1 MKKNNLSPVG
11 LRDIHITDAFWRRYI
26 ELVPNVAIPTQW
38 AILSNEIENDEP
50 SYCLQNYRIAAGE
63 QKGRHRG
70 IIFIDTDVTK
80 WLEAVAYS
88 LQSYPND
95 RLEQDADQVINL
107 IGRAQ
112 QDDGYLNT
120 YFSIEEPDK
129 RWTNLTEAHE
139 LYCAGH
145 LIEAA
150 VAYYQATGKKALLDI
165 ASRFADLICT
175 VFGEGAA
182 QIKGYPGHQEI
193 ELALVKLYRVTGQKM
208 YLEQA
213 KFFIDARG
221 GNPNYF
227 VEEKKRE
234 NGHFIHD
241 HLKNYDP
248 AYSQSHMP
256 PREQTTAEGH
266 AVRALYMYS
275 AMADIAHE
283 YDDKELLD
291 TCDKLW
297 KNIVK
302 KRMYLT
308 GGVGSSSV
316 LERFTTDY
324 DLPNDTNYAET
335 CASIALAM
343 FGSRMARI
351 KHDASYYDAIETALY
366 NTVLAGISLTGR
378 HYFYVN
384 PLEVWPDSCMDH
396 TAKAHVKPVRQE
408 WFDVACCPT
417 NIARTLM
424 SLGEYVA
431 SVSDDAIYLNLFV
444 SHQTNVSIGGK
455 VISYKLESAFLT
467 NGCSELYID
476 AKEPAEFKI
485 NIRIPKYVRK
495 FRFFIDDE
503 PIEPVCIKNGYA
515 VLSREWSS
523 AVIRI
528 EFDII
533 AKFVAAH
540 PKVRANAGKVAIVKG
555 PIVYCL
561 EENDNFANLASVLVS
576 PDAQLTECF
585 DPTLFGGVTTIR
597 FEGMKISDKE
607 WDDDLYKP
615 AGFSVEP
622 VMLTAIPYCFWANRG
637 VNEMLVWM
645 KALI

>member
-1 MKKNNLSPVG
+1 MKENILRPIE
-11 LRDIHITDAFWRRYI
+11 LRDLRITDAFWHRYI
-26 ELVPNVAIPTQW
+26 DLVPNVAIPTQW
-38 AILSNEIENDEP
+38 AILNNEIENDEP

-63 QKGRHRG
+63 QKGRHKG
-70 IIFIDTDVTK
+70 IIFIDSDVTK

-95 RLEQDADQVINL
+95 RLEQDADHVIDL

-112 QDDGYLNT
+112 QQDGYLNT
-120 YFSIEEPDK
+120 YFSIEEPEK

-150 VAYYQATGKKALLDI
+150 VAYYQATGKKALLGV
-165 ASRFADLICT
+165 ASRFADLICS
-175 VFGEGAA
+175 VFGDQAG
-182 QIKGYPGHQEI
+182 QIKGYSGHQEI
-193 ELALVKLYRVTGQKM
+193 ELALVKLYRVTGQKN
-208 YLEQA
+208 YLKQA
-213 KFFIDARG
+213 KYFIDVRG
-221 GNPNYF
+221 GTPNYF
-227 VEEKKRE
+227 LEEKKRE

-241 HLKNYDP
+241 HLKDYDP

-275 AMADIAHE
+275 AMADLAHE
-283 YDDKELLD
+283 YDDEQLLD

-297 KNIVK
+297 DNIVK
-302 KRMYLT
+302 KRMYIT

-316 LERFTTDY
+316 LERFTSDY

-343 FGSRMARI
+343 FGSRMAKIRR
-351 KHDASYYDAIETALY
+351 DARYYDAIEAALY
-366 NTVLAGISLTGR
+366 NTVPAGISLTGK

-384 PLEVWPDSCMDH
+384 PLEVWPSSCMDH

-431 SVSDDAIYLNLFV
+431 SVGDDAVFLNLFV
-444 SHQTNVSIGGK
+444 SHQANVSIGGK
-455 VISYKLESAFLT
+455 QISWKLESDFMS
-467 NGCSELYID
+467 NGCSKLYVD

-503 PIEPVCIKNGYA
+503 PIEPVCVKNGYA
-515 VLSREWSS
+515 VLRRVWSS
-523 AVIRI
+523 SVIRI
-528 EFDII
+528 EFDIV
-533 AKFVAAH
+533 AELVAAH
-540 PKVRANAGKVAIVKG
+540 PHVRANAGKVAVVKG
-555 PIVYCL
+555 PVVYCL
-561 EENDNFANLASVLVS
+561 EEQDNFANLASVLVS
-576 PDAQLTECF
+576 PDAQLAECF

-597 FEGMKISDKE
+597 FEGMKISDSKWGDE
-607 WDDDLYKP
+607 LYRS
-615 AGFSVEP
+615 ADFSVEP